1 MEAHRMNLSETQS
14 ARYKFFSAHNLWF
27 LFWTAFLLRVLVI
40 TLGHTYH
47 VRPGWDHFQFGW
59 EMGRV
64 ARALATGYGYAN
76 PFVGHTGPTA
86 WVPPLYPLLIAAV
99 FKLTGVYTAGSA
111 WLILTLNSVFS
122 AATAPLIYKIASRC
136 YNRRVAVWSAWLWV
150 LYPAF
155 MQYAVHWIWDMALTA
170 MLFSLALLLAVK
182 MRGIGSAPD
191 APSKQTTRNWLLFAL
206 LWALIAYSN
215 PSLLLF
221 LPACGIWIL
230 IGARPFSRG
239 FLNATVA
246 ALCFL
251 ALLAPW
257 TIRNYRVFHHLIPMR
272 DNLGA
277 EMEAAN
283 GPGSNG
289 LEVEAATL
297 PLAAR
302 ARRTMLYSFLG
313 EYQYSKR
320 MGQKADTY
328 IAAHPAHY
336 AAITLK
342 RFYFY
347 WVSVPH
353 PLGRHPSNEYIREL
367 NYCFF
372 SITGILG
379 LALSLH
385 RRIPA
390 AKMFL
395 WAFLLLPVTYYLI
408 IANARYRHPLEPLIC
423 IFTVYLFQSAEPR
436 KPKAS

>member
-1 MEAHRMNLSETQS
+1 MSTASAQS
-14 ARYKFFSAHNLWF
+14 IRKKFFTAHNLWF
-27 LFWTAFLLRVLVI
+27 VFSAAFLLRVLVI
-40 TLGHTYH
+40 TIGHTY
-47 VRPGWDHFQFGW
+47 RIRSGWDHFQFGW

-99 FKLTGVYTAGSA
+99 FKLTGVYSAASA

-122 AATAPLIYKIASRC
+122 AATAPLIYKIAERC

-170 MLFSLALLLAVK
+170 MLFSITLLLALM
-182 MRGIGSAPD
+182 MREIGSAPD
-191 APSKQTTRNWLLFAL
+191 TPSQQTTANWLLFAF
-206 LWALIAYSN
+206 LWALIAYAN

-230 IGARPFSRG
+230 IGARPLSRG
-239 FLNATVA
+239 FINATLA
-246 ALCFL
+246 ALFFL

-257 TIRNYRVFHHLIPMR
+257 TIRNHRVFHHLIPMR

-277 EMEAAN
+277 ELEAAN

-289 LEVEAATL
+289 FEVEAATI
-297 PLAAR
+297 PLAAC
-302 ARRTMLYSFLG
+302 ARRTMLYKSLG
-313 EYQYSKR
+313 EYQYSKL
-320 MGQKADTY
+320 MGRKARAY
-328 IAAHPAHY
+328 IAAHHAHY

-353 PLGRHPSNEYIREL
+353 PLGRHPSSEYFREL

-379 LALSLH
+379 LALSLK

-390 AKMFL
+390 AHMFL
-395 WAFLLLPVTYYLI
+395 WAFILLPITYYLI

-423 IFTVYLFQSAEPR
+423 IFTVYLFQSAGPR
-436 KPKAS
+436 KAKPQKAA

>member
-1 MEAHRMNLSETQS
+1 MTTAPAQRSP
-14 ARYKFFSAHNLWF
+14 RKFFASHNLWF
-27 LFWTAFLLRVLVI
+27 IFWTAFLLRVLVI
-40 TLGHTYH
+40 TIGHTYH
-47 VRPGWDHFQFGW
+47 IRPGHDHFQFGW

-64 ARALATGYGYAN
+64 ARALATGYGYAD

-99 FKLTGVYTAGSA
+99 FKLTGVYTAASA
-111 WLILTLNSVFS
+111 WLVLTLNSVFS
-122 AATAPLIYKIASRC
+122 AATAPLIYRIADRC
-136 YNRRVAVWSAWLWV
+136 YNRRVAVWSAWIWV

-155 MQYAVHWIWDMALTA
+155 LQYAVHWIWDMALTS
-170 MLFSLALLLAVK
+170 MLFACVLLLALK
-182 MRGIGSAPD
+182 MRGIGSSPD
-191 APSKQTTRNWLLFAL
+191 TPSQQTTANWLLFAL

-230 IGARPFSRG
+230 IGARPLSRG
-239 FLNATVA
+239 FLDATLA
-246 ALCFL
+246 ALAFL
-251 ALLAPW
+251 ALLTPW

-289 LEVEAATL
+289 FEIIPATL
-297 PLAAR
+297 PLFAR
-302 ARRTMLYSFLG
+302 DPQTMLYKALG
-313 EYQYSKR
+313 EYQYSKLQ
-320 MGQKADTY
+320 GQKANAY

-353 PLGRHPSNEYIREL
+353 PTGRHPSNEYLREL

-379 LALSLH
+379 LALSLR

-390 AKMFL
+390 AQMFL
-395 WAFLLLPVTYYLI
+395 WAFLLLPLTYYLV
-408 IANARYRHPLEPLIC
+408 IANARYRAPLEPLLC

-436 KPKAS
+436 RPKASQ